1 MTPTPESLRWTAA
14 AIEAKEAGKPI
25 EQRNLHSSSL
35 DIREWKPFVGRLEG
49 IESGWEYRPKPEPAT
64 VPWDCADD
72 VPGPV
77 CYLRIKDEPYSW
89 SMVLGAGKKGI
100 IVPDYHGKLTF
111 NYEELE
117 RVEHSTDRKT
127 WHPCTKEAKA

>member
-1 MTPTPESLRWTAA
+1 MNPTPESLEQTAA
-14 AIEAKEAGKPI
+14 AMRAFSEGKLIQSKQFMDQEWGACVSP
-25 EQRNLHSSSL
+25 RWFL
-35 DIREWKPFVGRLEG
+35 DTH
-49 IESGWEYRPKPEPAT
+49 EYRPKPELAT